1 MSEGSEKKDREVRI
15 IGLCSLL
22 GIVGGFAIGYTVS
35 GKWTGGLGGAFPGF
49 FLGMLLATIVNGL
62 SDSGGH

>member
-1 MSEGSEKKDREVRI
+1 MSEGNEKKDREVRI

-22 GIVGGFAIGYTVS
+22 GIVAGFAVGYSVS

-62 SDSGGH
+62 GSSDSH